1 MNIRIASTIK
11 RIEKHVKNARELSK
25 KDLRNYLVFN
35 SLAMECFQAVNSVI
49 DLGEIII
56 SEKELGFPSKYR
68 EIFEILYRENI
79 IDRETFDGIKRLIFL
94 RNLIA
99 HEYYTIK
106 IEELKEMV
114 RLLKYVDKFVAKVKK
129 LK

>member
-1 MNIRIASTIK
+1 M
-11 RIEKHVKNARELSK
+11 
-25 KDLRNYLVFN
+25 
-35 SLAMECFQAVNSVI
+35 
-49 DLGEIII
+49 GEIII

-79 IDRETFDGIKRLIFL
+79 IDKETLNGIKRLIFL